1 MISSIA
7 QSIVFLF
14 GITICLLSLWGIFCP
29 NRLIKLVKGAMHE
42 GWGMYVAVL
51 ARVLLGVSLI
61 LAAPDSKFPM
71 TFEILGWLTLVAA
84 VVLPFIGRDRL
95 SALIA
100 WFERRPNSLI
110 RLWTLFGVLSGGFLI
125 YGISWA
131 AT

>member
-1 MISSIA
+1 
-7 QSIVFLF
+7 
-14 GITICLLSLWGIFCP
+14 
-29 NRLIKLVKGAMHE
+29 MHE

-84 VVLPFIGRDRL
+84 VVLPFVGRDRI

-100 WFERRPNSLI
+100 WFERCSNSLI
-110 RLWTLFGVLSGGFLI
+110 RLWMLFGVVFGGFII